1 MKRYFFD
8 IRDGDNLAVDEEG
21 MELRDVE
28 AAQEEAARSLAD
40 MTRDRIRSKP
50 RWHVAIEVRDDNGPV
65 VEASFQWRL
74 RTLKR
79 KAASVSFIS
88 PARIAGIGTTQCKGN
103 GPGAGRVEAVLG
115 LCQRGRRHG

>member
-1 MKRYFFD
+1 MTRYFFD

-21 MELRDVE
+21 MELPDIE

-50 RWHVAIEVRDDNGPV
+50 RWHVAIEVRCDNGPV

-74 RTLKR
+74 RTLK
-79 KAASVSFIS
+79 
-88 PARIAGIGTTQCKGN
+88 Q
-103 GPGAGRVEAVLG
+103 
-115 LCQRGRRHG
+115 